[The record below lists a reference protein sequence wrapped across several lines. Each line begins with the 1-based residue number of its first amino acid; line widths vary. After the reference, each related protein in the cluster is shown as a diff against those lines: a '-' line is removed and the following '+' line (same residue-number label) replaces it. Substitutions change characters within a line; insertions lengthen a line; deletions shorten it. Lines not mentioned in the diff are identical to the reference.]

1 VAVKLFVG
9 GLSFST
15 TNEGLRDA
23 FARFGVVESA
33 RVMTDRETG
42 RSRGFAFV
50 EMATEAEA
58 ERAIGGLNGSMLDG
72 RMIRIDKAMPRGS
85 GPAPRPAS
93 FRPASGGGPP
103 RPSGPPRTGYGGPG
117 RSSGYGDRP
126 APPPM
131 DDQRGS
137 GRGGQR
143 RGRKPERGSDQRP
156 SKPAGGRPTK
166 QRRSGDRGRRTWEDL

>member
-1 VAVKLFVG
+1 MAVKLFVG

-15 TNEGLRDA
+15 TNEGLMQA
-23 FARFGVVESA
+23 FARFGVVTSA

-58 ERAIGGLNGSMLDG
+58 ERAIAGLNGTSLDG

-85 GPAPRPAS
+85 GPVPRPAG
-93 FRPASGGGPP
+93 FRSAPGGGPP
-103 RPSGPPRTGYGGPG
+103 RSGGPPRPGYGPG
-117 RSSGYGDRP
+117 RAGGFGDRP
-126 APPPM
+126 APPAM
-131 DDQRGS
+131 EEQRGA

-143 RGRKPERGSDQRP
+143 RGRKPERGGEQRP
-156 SKPAGGRPTK
+156 GKPAGGRPTK

>member
-1 VAVKLFVG
+1 MAVKLFVG

-15 TNEGLRDA
+15 TNEGLREA

-58 ERAIGGLNGSMLDG
+58 ERAIAGLSGTTLDG
-72 RMIRIDKAMPRGS
+72 RMIRIDKAMPRGT
-85 GPAPRPAS
+85 GPVRPAG
-93 FRPASGGGPP
+93 FRGAPGGGPP
-103 RPSGPPRTGYGGPG
+103 RTGGPPRPGYGQG
-117 RSSGYGDRP
+117 RGGGYGDRP
-126 APPPM
+126 AAPPM
-131 DDQRGS
+131 EEQRG
-137 GRGGQR
+137 RAGQR
-143 RGRKPERGSDQRP
+143 RGRKPERGGDQRP
-156 SKPAGGRPTK
+156 GKPAGGRPTK